1 MTTFRS
7 WAVSALGAALLIAC
21 GGGDPYVPGSEGP
34 NGAPTTKG
42 SFSAV
47 VSFGTSVSDIG
58 TYTGATAIPGTS
70 PQLYWGGRFTT
81 NGPGAAVW
89 VEHVAASLGVT
100 MTAAEMLTG
109 PGTSVK
115 CPAEAVGAGATCT
128 AYGQGGAM
136 VTNPVGIRHDQGLL
150 TVPLKTQIANHLA
163 RFGSF
168 QASDL
173 ILVEGGLND
182 VFVQIDAFVAAA
194 TQIQTDAA
202 LGRISAD
209 QASLLVLNAELAA
222 MGEVKKAALE
232 LAGYVRSEIL
242 AKGGRYV
249 AVANAVDLSLAPEGA
264 AAPAAVKLVLSGLSE
279 NFNLWLRE
287 GLKGQPVQFIDLA
300 GFWNDAIR
308 NPAKYGF
315 VNVSAPACDK
325 ATISANT
332 QGNVTDGTSLFCNST
347 PVTGLYGLAAGA
359 DVNTWLF
366 ADGNH
371 PTTGG
376 HKALSQSALQQL
388 KSFGWI

>member
-1 MTTFRS
+1 MKTFRS
-7 WAVSALGAALLIAC
+7 WAAPALAAALLIAC

-34 NGAPTTKG
+34 SGAPTTPG
-42 SFSAV
+42 HFTAV
-47 VSFGTSVSDIG
+47 VSFGTSVSDVG
-58 TYTGATAIPGTS
+58 TYTGATAIPDTS

-89 VEHVAASLGVT
+89 VENIATTLGVV
-100 MTAAEMLTG
+100 MTPAELLTG

-115 CPAEAVGAGATCT
+115 CPAAAQGAGSTCT

-136 VTNPVGIRHDQGLL
+136 VTNPIGIRHDQGLL

-168 QASDL
+168 KSDDL

-182 VFVQIDAFVAAA
+182 VFVQIDTFVAAA

-202 LGRISAD
+202 LGRITAD
-209 QASLLVLNAELAA
+209 QASVLVLNAELAA

-249 AVANAVDLSLAPEGA
+249 AVANAVDLARAPEGS
-264 AAPAAVKLVLSGLSE
+264 AAPAAVKVVLSGLSE

-300 GFWNDAIR
+300 GFWNDAIG
-308 NPAKYGF
+308 NPSKYGF
-315 VNVSAPACDK
+315 VNVTTPACDK
-325 ATISANT
+325 ATIEGNT
-332 QGNVTDGTSLFCNST
+332 QGGVTDGTSLFCNST
-347 PVTGLYGLAAGA
+347 PVTGIYGLAAGA

-376 HKALSQSALQQL
+376 HKALAQSALQQL
-388 KSFGWI
+388 KAFGWI